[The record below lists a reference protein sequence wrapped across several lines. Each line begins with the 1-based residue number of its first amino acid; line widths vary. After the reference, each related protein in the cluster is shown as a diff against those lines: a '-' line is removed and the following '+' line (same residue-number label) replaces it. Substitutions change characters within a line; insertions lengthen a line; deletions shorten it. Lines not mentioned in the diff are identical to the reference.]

1 MTLIPERTI
10 LRAFGSDEEEA
21 EGAREEIVALKSIP
35 AIEHCVNLART
46 NQDVTNLEYWLM
58 ELAKTWIDLHASA
71 DAFSRLFDEVWEPQG
86 RFHEAL
92 LYLTRIEGMLS
103 GSHREEV
110 ATRVSLS
117 RRAVSEKTA
126 FVMGDGWKSWNAGVG
141 FDSPQKSFDSLV
153 ALWMSLSDEKVARTA
168 ASMEA
173 NFVTGCSMY
182 LHGFLGTAKGVDP
195 EVAHAAYGYFLS
207 IRWGNLKLNPP
218 ISDDL
223 VGGIQ
228 SSIDSTV

>member
-1 MTLIPERTI
+1 MALIPERTL
-10 LRAFGSDEEEA
+10 LRAFRSDEEEA

-35 AIEHCVNLART
+35 AIEHCVHLAQT
-46 NQDVTNLEYWLM
+46 NKDVINLEFWLM
-58 ELAKTWIDLHASA
+58 ELAKTWIDLNVSA
-71 DAFSRLFDEVWEPQG
+71 DALTRLFDEVWEPQG

-103 GSHREEV
+103 GSNREEV

-117 RRAVSEKTA
+117 HRAVSGKSA
-126 FVMGDGWKSWNAGVG
+126 FVMGDGWKSWSAEVG

-153 ALWMSLSDEKVARTA
+153 TLWMSLSDEKVTLRAN
-168 ASMEA
+168 SMKA
-173 NFVTGCSMY
+173 NFVLDCSAY
-182 LHGFLGTAKGVDP
+182 LGGFLGSAKAVDS

-207 IRWGNLKLNPP
+207 IRWGSLKLNPP
-218 ISDDL
+218 ISDGL

-228 SSIDSTV
+228 SSIESTV